1 MKKQILLGL
10 IGTALLAGC
19 SMANTKA
26 SSNEGNQP
34 AISSEVAEGTILY
47 TGTVKENSDWLLIE
61 NLNPVTEKDVP
72 VFDEVVLLMNEDIP
86 LTDHK
91 TGEAIALTNLAI
103 GDVVH
108 VTLVEHTPTTM
119 SLPPQIPGM
128 GIVKVAVEQK

>member
-1 MKKQILLGL
+1 MKKQILLTL
-10 IGTALLAGC
+10 IGTALLAGY

-91 TGEAIALTNLAI
+91 TGEAIALTDLEV

>member
-19 SMANTKA
+19 SMGNTKA
-26 SSNEGNQP
+26 STNEGNQ
-34 AISSEVAEGTILY
+34 AEIGSEVAEGTILY

-61 NLNPVTEKDVP
+61 NLTPVTEEDVP
-72 VFDEVVLLMNEDIP
+72 AFDEVVLLMNEDIP

>member
-1 MKKQILLGL
+1 MKKILLTL